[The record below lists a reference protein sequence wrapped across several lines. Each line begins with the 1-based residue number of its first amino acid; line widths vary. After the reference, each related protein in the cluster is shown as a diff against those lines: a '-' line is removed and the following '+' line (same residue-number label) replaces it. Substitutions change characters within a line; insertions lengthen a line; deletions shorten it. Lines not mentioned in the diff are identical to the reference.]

1 MNKAELV
8 AEIAKN
14 TGLTKVDSDRAT
26 DALLNAVTAALKK
39 TRRRKNL
46 TGFCITCIR
55 KKTTGD

>member
-1 MNKAELV
+1 MNKAKLV

-39 TRRRKNL
+39 S
-46 TGFCITCIR
+46 GEG
-55 KKTTGD
+55 KT